1 MLEPTSHLLERVPV
15 GHGAM
20 SASAV
25 AGWIG
30 LIWYLTVLVVCAL
43 GYFQMYVWITSVPCT
58 ASVECELWLT
68 RILEPQMEIFSA
80 TAAPLPVGLRL

>member
-43 GYFQMYVWITSVPCT
+43 GYFQMYVWGI
-58 ASVECELWLT
+58 AS
-68 RILEPQMEIFSA
+68 
-80 TAAPLPVGLRL
+80 RLCLVQCP

>member
-1 MLEPTSHLLERVPV
+1 
-15 GHGAM
+15 M

-43 GYFQMYVWITSVPCT
+43 GYFQMYVWITSDRTLYSV
-58 ASVECELWLT
+58 VECELWLT
-68 RILEPQMEIFSA
+68 RILEPPDGDTFCDSR
-80 TAAPLPVGLRL
+80 AAPGWPPPLTLLMSLLFDQ

>member
-1 MLEPTSHLLERVPV
+1 MLENSLFERVP

-20 SASAV
+20 SASVA

-43 GYFQMYVWITSVPCT
+43 GYFQM
-58 ASVECELWLT
+58 
-68 RILEPQMEIFSA
+68 
-80 TAAPLPVGLRL
+80 